1 MNIFVFETTPCKN
14 SGYLRAFS
22 LKLFSHCGISWLFW
36 SNNYHEN
43 KERKNAIYPYN
54 KVSTS
59 FKVLLQN
66 CSLAHSDG
74 TSGSRSFL
82 SFVKQYLLVR
92 LNYLLITQTLNFLR
106 LSSLWLSWLWLPFHV
121 SLIGCLHRGWK
132 FPFFFPEGYKM
143 LCRDFEA
150 QINLCKVKEKASE
163 LRDGHDIHVSG
174 SFEVFENIGM
184 RSM

>member
-22 LKLFSHCGISWLFW
+22 LKLFSQCGISWLFW
-36 SNNYHEN
+36 NNNYHEN
-43 KERKNAIYPYN
+43 NERKNAIYPYN

-92 LNYLLITQTLNFLR
+92 LNYLLITQTLNSGFAWARFNCLDCDC
-106 LSSLWLSWLWLPFHV
+106 LFMSALSAACIEGESFPSSSLKATKCFAETLKHKS
-121 SLIGCLHRGWK
+121 I
-132 FPFFFPEGYKM
+132 Y
-143 LCRDFEA
+143 
-150 QINLCKVKEKASE
+150 VK
-163 LRDGHDIHVSG
+163 
-174 SFEVFENIGM
+174 
-184 RSM
+184 